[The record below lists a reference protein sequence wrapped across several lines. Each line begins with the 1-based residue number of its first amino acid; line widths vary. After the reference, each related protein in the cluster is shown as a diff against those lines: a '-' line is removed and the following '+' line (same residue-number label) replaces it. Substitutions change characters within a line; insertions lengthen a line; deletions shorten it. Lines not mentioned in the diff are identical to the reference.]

1 MSIKYQNINDLKV
14 SEVLLNFVNNEL
26 LKGTNINPED
36 FWSGFNKTVHELSPV
51 NRKLIEFR
59 ALLDFIISI

>member
-36 FWSGFNKTVHELSPV
+36 FWSGFDKTVHELSPV

-59 ALLDFIISI
+59 ESLKKIR

>member
-26 LKGTNINPED
+26 LKGTNISPED
-36 FWSGFNKTVHELSPV
+36 FGQA
-51 NRKLIEFR
+51 LIKQFTNYHQ
-59 ALLDFIISI
+59 